1 MKRKDSRLE
10 SFKRSGHF
18 DLDVWLFGFFLVR
31 KREDGKD
38 VEERQR
44 TMRWNVT
51 WGRVAERRGTDLKRM
66 TSRSEAPNV
75 WQSVPDAAL
84 GVGSLARSLVYFLL
98 LLFLGEIRDWRVIL
112 HNACIILSNE

>member
-38 VEERQR
+38 VEER
-44 TMRWNVT
+44 
-51 WGRVAERRGTDLKRM
+51 
-66 TSRSEAPNV
+66 
-75 WQSVPDAAL
+75 
-84 GVGSLARSLVYFLL
+84 
-98 LLFLGEIRDWRVIL
+98 
-112 HNACIILSNE
+112 